1 MNKSFN
7 MRQELMLLALL
18 LGAIAIAATIYLTA
32 PKPQRS
38 NEAKVARLVNTLPLQ
53 RSSEG
58 PSWLGG
64 GEVSAA
70 QRVQLAAQ
78 VSGRIEKIATY
89 AVPGATFSKGELLA
103 SIEQRDYQLQV
114 QQQKA
119 AVIQAQANLD
129 LEKGQALLAKE
140 EYELAARQIKTRRGV
155 TPPAVSGTDTDS
167 LVDNAL
173 VLREPQIAAAEAGLK
188 TAQANLA
195 LMQLNLRRT
204 KITMPFNG
212 QIISRS
218 ANVGSQ
224 VSTNNMLFDVVATDE
239 FWLQV
244 KVPQQFLPLLDISQP
259 VIIQQGKYRR
269 EANILHSLIE
279 VDARDRQ
286 AKVLI
291 SISNPVDHEAS
302 DTGDSSLLDSL
313 LLDSLLLGS
322 YVDCILFA
330 KPIDNVYV
338 IENRYIKEGGY
349 VWVVND
355 NKLYKRELNMA
366 YQGRDKSWVESGFVD
381 GDTLLTSNLGVVTEG
396 TEVRLATDESEKDD
410 LEKDGLEKNGLE
422 ENSKRVK

>member
-18 LGAIAIAATIYLTA
+18 LGAIAIAATIYFTA

-58 PSWLGG
+58 PRWLGG

-78 VSGRIEKIATY
+78 VSGRIEKIATD

-218 ANVGSQ
+218 ANIGSQ

-302 DTGDSSLLDSL
+302 DTGDSS

>member
-38 NEAKVARLVNTLPLQ
+38 HEAKVARLVETLPLQ
-53 RSSEG
+53 RSSER
-58 PSWLGG
+58 PQWLGG

-78 VSGRIEKIATY
+78 VSGRIENIAAD
-89 AVPGATFSKGELLA
+89 AVPGAELKKGELLA
-103 SIEQRDYQLQV
+103 SIEKRDYQLQV

-140 EYELAARQIKTRRGV
+140 EYELAARQIKTRRGIQTAGV
-155 TPPAVSGTDTDS
+155 DDS
-167 LVDNAL
+167 AIMDSSL

-188 TAQANLA
+188 TAKANLA
-195 LMQLNLRRT
+195 LMQLNLKRT
-204 KITMPFNG
+204 QITMPFNG
-212 QIISRS
+212 KIISRS
-218 ANVGSQ
+218 ANTGSQ
-224 VSTNNMLFDVVATDE
+224 VSSNNMLFDVVATDE

-244 KVPQQFLPLLDISQP
+244 KIPQQFLPLLDISQP
-259 VIIQQGKYRR
+259 VIIQQGKYQR
-269 EANILHSLIE
+269 EAKILHSLIE

-286 AKVLI
+286 AKILV
-291 SISNPVDHEAS
+291 SIKNP
-302 DTGDSSLLDSL
+302 LDNL
-313 LLDSLLLGS
+313 QLGNLLLGS

-330 KPIDNVYV
+330 KPIDDAYV

-355 NKLYKRELNMA
+355 NKLYKRELIMA
-366 YQGRDKSWVESGFVD
+366 YQGRDRSWVESGFVD
-381 GDTLLTSNLGVVTEG
+381 GDVLLSSNLGVVTEG
-396 TEVRLATDESEKDD
+396 TEVRLAADHVAEDD
-410 LEKDGLEKNGLE
+410 LEKDSLEKEELE

>member
-1 MNKSFN
+1 
-7 MRQELMLLALL
+7 
-18 LGAIAIAATIYLTA
+18 
-32 PKPQRS
+32 
-38 NEAKVARLVNTLPLQ
+38 
-53 RSSEG
+53 
-58 PSWLGG
+58 
-64 GEVSAA
+64 
-70 QRVQLAAQ
+70 
-78 VSGRIEKIATY
+78 
-89 AVPGATFSKGELLA
+89 
-103 SIEQRDYQLQV
+103 
-114 QQQKA
+114 
-119 AVIQAQANLD
+119 
-129 LEKGQALLAKE
+129 
-140 EYELAARQIKTRRGV
+140 
-155 TPPAVSGTDTDS
+155 
-167 LVDNAL
+167 
-173 VLREPQIAAAEAGLK
+173 
-188 TAQANLA
+188 
-195 LMQLNLRRT
+195 MQLNLRRT

-218 ANVGSQ
+218 ANIGSQ

-291 SISNPVDHEAS
+291 SISNPVDHKAS